1 MITRMIFVA
10 QHKRIIAVFVVM
22 EIQQRDSLAV
32 CVHSLSLICR
42 GPVYSQAVWMCGT
55 VGTLSNPLM
64 REALIGCS
72 GGRICSLKVVAAN
85 AAS

>member
-1 MITRMIFVA
+1 MKIFVA
-10 QHKRIIAVFVVM
+10 QHKRIIAVFAVM
-22 EIQQRDSLAV
+22 EIQQRDWL

-42 GPVYSQAVWMCGT
+42 GPVYSQAVWMCRT